1 MRCPSRSDSNHTA
14 WVVPDFKL
22 EMMEKTDRTYL
33 KKIRYAFQWGLFA
46 LVAYG
51 GWRFY
56 LFTEHFLSGTQ
67 LVRRP
72 PLVEGFLPIGSLMSL
87 KFWIMTGTFDP
98 VHPAGLA
105 IFLGAIVVS
114 LTLKKSFCGWICPVG
129 TLSEGLYKI
138 GGRIFGRNF
147 NIHPYLDIP
156 LRSLKYILMAL
167 FLYAVIFQM
176 AGWMILAF
184 LISSYWKVAD
194 VKMLRFFTEMGT
206 YTAVTL
212 MALVA
217 LSIPFR
223 NFWCRYLCPYGAFV
237 GLLSYAS
244 PWKIIRNEDAC
255 IHCHR
260 CTKNCPSLLKV
271 ETMDRVK
278 SPECTGCLTCVANC
292 PSKGALE
299 LATPKK
305 KALKPVVFASL
316 VAVVFFGIIGA
327 AKLTGHWDTA
337 IGYEEYKELIPQEKK
352 FEHP

>member
-1 MRCPSRSDSNHTA
+1 M
-14 WVVPDFKL
+14 V
-22 EMMEKTDRTYL
+22 EKTDRTYL

-46 LVAYG
+46 LVVYG

-56 LFTEHFLSGTQ
+56 LFTEHFLSGTP

-87 KFWIMTGTFDP
+87 KFWIITGTFDP

-105 IFLGAIVVS
+105 IFLGAIVGS
-114 LTLKKSFCGWICPVG
+114 LALKKSFCGWICPVG
-129 TLSEGLYKI
+129 TLSEALYRA
-138 GGRIFGRNF
+138 GGKIFGRNF
-147 NIHPYLDIP
+147 TIHPYLDIP
-156 LRSLKYILMAL
+156 LRSLKYILMAF
-167 FLYAVIFQM
+167 FLYVVIFQM

-184 LISSYWKVAD
+184 IISPYWKVAD
-194 VKMLRFFTEMGT
+194 VKMLRFFTDMGT

-212 MALVA
+212 VALVA

-244 PWKIIRNEDAC
+244 PWKITRNDEAC

-260 CTKNCPSLLKV
+260 CTKNCPSLLEV
-271 ETMDRVK
+271 EGMERVK

-299 LATPKK
+299 VATPKGK
-305 KALKPVVFASL
+305 SLKPVVFAAL
-316 VAVVFFGIIGA
+316 VAAVFFGIVGA
-327 AKLTGHWDTA
+327 AKLTGHWETA
-337 IGYEEYKELIPQEKK
+337 VGYEEYKELIPKEKSL
-352 FEHP
+352 EHP